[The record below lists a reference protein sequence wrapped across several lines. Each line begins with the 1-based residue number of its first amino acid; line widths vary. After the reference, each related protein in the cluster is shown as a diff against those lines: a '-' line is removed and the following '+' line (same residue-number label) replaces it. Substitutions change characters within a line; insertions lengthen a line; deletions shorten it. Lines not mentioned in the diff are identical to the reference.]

1 MSAQFDEFMRE
12 REAASNAY
20 IRGDAAA
27 LATMLTHHDPAT
39 FMPPGGVVV
48 QGAAAVKEAQVDG
61 AAAFGTSSSGHFEV
75 LNSGSSGDL
84 AFWTGRQA
92 ATMNVKGRSRVRG
105 DGCWANGE
113 RRRHRTEVKGA
124 LLVTSGLST
133 KNVFAHSEEHWWI
146 GVGL

>member
-61 AAAFGTSSSGHFEV
+61 AAAFGADSSGHFEV

-84 AFWTGRQA
+84 AFWTGRQV
-92 ATMNVKGRSRVRG
+92 ATMDIKGQDDPVAMVLRT
-105 DGCWANGE
+105 
-113 RRRHRTEVKGA
+113 TEVFRREDGQWK
-124 LLVTSGLST
+124 LVHRHADMANPAEG
-133 KNVFAHSEEHWWI
+133 
-146 GVGL
+146 